1 MTTTAPEA
9 ARAYIQAVSDH
20 DLTRL
25 DALFDNELRAAF
37 AGTDYGKS
45 EWIGALARL
54 LPALIHNEI
63 CEVYTEADR
72 VCVVYD
78 FVTNTDA
85 GAVRC
90 VELLTV
96 IDSKITTIELLLDR
110 VMFAPVNRAL
120 KERVAQSA

>member
-9 ARAYIQAVSDH
+9 GRAYIQAVSDH

-25 DALFDNELRAAF
+25 DALFDDELRATF
-37 AGTDYGKS
+37 AGAEYGKR
-45 EWIGALARL
+45 EWVGALSRL

-63 CEVYTEADR
+63 REVYTEADR
-72 VCVVYD
+72 VCVIYD
-78 FVTNTDA
+78 FVTNTEA

-96 IDSKITTIELLLDR
+96 TDSKITTIELLLDR
-110 VMFAPVNRAL
+110 VTFAPVNQAL
-120 KERVAQSA
+120 KERATQAA

>member
-1 MTTTAPEA
+1 MTKTAPEA
-9 ARAYIQAVSDH
+9 ARAYVQAVSDH
-20 DLTRL
+20 DLTTL
-25 DALFDNELRAAF
+25 DALFDDQLLAAF
-37 AGTDYGKS
+37 AGAEYGKR
-45 EWIGALARL
+45 EWVSALDRL

-63 CEVYTEADR
+63 REVYTEADR

-96 IDSKITTIELLLDR
+96 TDGKITTIELLLDR
-110 VMFAPVNRAL
+110 VTFAPVNQAL
-120 KERVAQSA
+120 KERAAQPA